1 MNYFE
6 ITENISTTDEMLRV
20 ITGAAL
26 LLATPT
32 AIAADIHPAL
42 LPTIAVYLILT
53 GIMKWDPIGY
63 VLEIGLRMF
72 GSTPTPTTQKPPA
85 RMHTSLVR
93 MHPCRGG

>member
-6 ITENISTTDEMLRV
+6 TTENINTTDEVLRV

-26 LLATPT
+26 LLATPA
-32 AIAADIHPAL
+32 AITADIHPGI
-42 LPTIAVYLILT
+42 LPTIAAYLILT

-72 GSTPTPTTQKPPA
+72 GSTSTPTTEKPPA
-85 RMHTSLVR
+85 RMHT
-93 MHPCRGG
+93 CRGG